1 MRRTLPRLLL
11 LAALLATAAAL
22 LSACGSS
29 DSTGERPEADATL
42 MLDFTPNAAHAG
54 IYSAVAHG
62 FDDAEGVH
70 LKVRVPGS
78 STDAVKLLLSGRT
91 QFSVMDIHDLAL
103 AGARGRDLVA
113 VMSIVQ
119 RPLAAV
125 LTTPDVKSPRDLAGR
140 KVGVTGLPSD
150 DAVLRSIVTGA
161 GGDYGAIDKV
171 TIGFNAV
178 PALLGGRVAGA
189 TAFWNVEGVA
199 LRSARPGTHDF
210 RVDAYG
216 APPYPEL
223 VLVTSRSTLR
233 EQRALV
239 DATVRALV
247 RGYGVTVH
255 DPASSLAD
263 LESRVH
269 GLDHDQLE
277 QQLDV
282 LIPALSPPNGRIGG
296 LDPQVLARWA
306 RWEAR
311 FGIVPSRPDVDRL
324 FDTSVVPDS
333 GARSDDAA

>member
-1 MRRTLPRLLL
+1 MRRILPLI
-11 LAALLATAAAL
+11 ALLASAAL

-29 DSTGERPEADATL
+29 GGSGAQPNENATL

-62 FDDAEGVH
+62 FDTAEGVH
-70 LKVRVPGS
+70 LHVRVPGS

-103 AGARGRDLVA
+103 AGAQGRDLVA

-125 LTTPDVKSPRDLAGR
+125 LAQPDVKTPRDLEGR

-161 GGDYGAIDKV
+161 GGDYAKVDKV
-171 TIGFNAV
+171 TIGFDAV

-199 LRSARPGTHDF
+199 LKSKRPGTRDF

-223 VLVTSRSTLR
+223 VLVTSRSMLR
-233 EQRALV
+233 DDRPLV

-263 LESRVH
+263 LESAVP
-269 GLDHDQLE
+269 GLDA
-277 QQLDV
+277 QQLRAQLDA
-282 LIPALSPPNGRIGG
+282 LEPALSPPGGRIGG
-296 LDPQVLARWA
+296 LDPRVLAQWA
-306 RWEAR
+306 SWEAR
-311 FGIVPSRPDVDRL
+311 FGIVPSRPDVARL
-324 FDTSVVPDS
+324 FDTRVVPDS
-333 GARSDDAA
+333 GAKSDDAG

>member
-1 MRRTLPRLLL
+1 MRRLLPLL
-11 LAALLATAAAL
+11 ALLATAAL
-22 LSACGSS
+22 LTACGGSS
-29 DSTGERPEADATL
+29 NDDRPNADATL

-125 LTTPDVKSPRDLAGR
+125 LASPDVRSPRDLAGH

-161 GGDYGAIDKV
+161 GGDYDAVEKV

-199 LRSARPGTHDF
+199 LRSERPGMHDF

-223 VLVTSRSTLR
+223 VLVMTRSTLR
-233 EQRALV
+233 EDPALV
-239 DATVRALV
+239 HATVRALV

-255 DPASSLAD
+255 DPASSLND

-269 GLDHDQLE
+269 GLDARQL
-277 QQLDV
+277 QTQLDV
-282 LIPALSPPNGRIGG
+282 LIPALSPPGGRIGG

-311 FGIVPSRPDVDRL
+311 FGIVPQPPDVRRL
-324 FDTSVVPDS
+324 FDTQVVPDS
-333 GARSDDAA
+333 GASSDDAA